1 MHTASRKTGFTL
13 VELLVV
19 IAIIGTLMGLLLPA
33 VQSARE
39 AGRRNTCMNNL
50 KQLGTAITA
59 FDGAKGMIPGWR
71 NAHPNATVAGFAN
84 SLNGTYPYATIS
96 WPVAILPNLE
106 RRDVYKL
113 WESTTNTADN
123 ANAGLITAN
132 PPALE
137 IFQCPTSPPD
147 NPNAPMIAYAANMG
161 IGVWNSQQSKLD
173 SVMMDTYGKTG
184 SNSYS
189 GVRMNLDAISSGD
202 GTSMTA
208 MFSEKNG
215 PVYSPQA
222 AYDVAPS
229 AATVAYSFTPMSWTL
244 QSTAP
249 IPCFGIP
256 QDPLSNATTN
266 PATGV
271 MINST
276 SAANNGAYG
285 RPSSNH
291 PGGVLMTFCDG
302 HVTFIKDSISSNTYC
317 HIITPNTTADTS
329 ATNATYRAMGSAT
342 ANFNPSAPVSESDFN

>member
-1 MHTASRKTGFTL
+1 MHTASRRTGFTL

-59 FDGAKGMIPGWR
+59 YDGSNGMIPGWR
-71 NAHPNATVAGFAN
+71 NAHPISTVADFAN
-84 SLNGTYPYATIS
+84 SKNGTYVYATIS
-96 WPVAILPNLE
+96 WPVAILPNIE

-113 WESTTNTADN
+113 WESGNATNT
-123 ANAGLITAN
+123 ANAGLIGST
-132 PPALE
+132 PPAIE

-147 NPNAPMIAYAANMG
+147 NPNAPMIAYAGNIG

-173 SVMMDTYGKTG
+173 SVMMDTYGRTG
-184 SNSYS
+184 TNPYS

-208 MFSEKNG
+208 LLSERNG
-215 PVYSPQA
+215 PRYSPQA
-222 AYDVAPS
+222 AYDVAPA
-229 AATVAYSFTPMSWTL
+229 AATASYSFAPTSWSL
-244 QSTAP
+244 QASGP
-249 IPCFGIP
+249 IPAFGLP
-256 QDPLSNATTN
+256 QDPTSSSATA
-266 PATGV
+266 ATGAI
-271 MINST
+271 INSQAT
-276 SAANNGAYG
+276 ANDGVYG

-302 HVTFIKDSISSNTYC
+302 HVAFIKDSISLNTYC
-317 HIITPNTTADTS
+317 HILTPNTTADTS
-329 ATNATYRAMGSAT
+329 ASNVTYRAMGSST
-342 ANFNPSAPVSESDFN
+342 TNFSPGAPVSESDFN